1 MDPTSRVRPARL
13 GAAPPSLV
21 PNAKQ
26 VAQPRAHRAALA
38 DVSNR
43 DPNQQVRMASPS
55 HTVPSPASE
64 GQGVQT

>member
-13 GAAPPSLV
+13 GAAPPSLI

-26 VAQPRAHRAALA
+26 IAQPRGQRAALA

-43 DPNQQVRMASPS
+43 DPHQQVRPRP
-55 HTVPSPASE
+55 VC
-64 GQGVQT
+64 